1 MTDSEA
7 VVAARERVAEALR
20 EAAEAVIHHGHD
32 RTMHTVMDVA
42 DYLTDTAN
50 RIEESR

>member
-1 MTDSEA
+1 MTDSKS
-7 VVAARERVAEALR
+7 AAAEALR
-20 EAAEAVIHHGHD
+20 EAAKAVIHHGHD
-32 RTMHTVMDVA
+32 RTIHTVMDVA